1 MSTTTPNYNLVLP
14 TPNSPTD
21 ANIWGTLLNSGT
33 FTPID
38 TYLKTTALS
47 NISNTAPTI
56 PTGAPLAGQAWIDT
70 NSSST
75 TAWYTKLYDGA
86 QWVTTGTINPTT
98 HTFTAA
104 GTGSGSAVNIV
115 TFTSTG
121 TYTPSSGMTKCVI
134 ECWGG
139 GGGGGG
145 SAAGGIA
152 LGGGG
157 AGSYSQTL
165 STAASIGSS
174 KTVTIGTGGSGGA
187 ATGSTS
193 ATAGG
198 TTSVGSLCI
207 ANGGSGRINS
217 TSYGGQPGASGGTAG
232 TGNVIAIPGEA
243 GNGATYWWD
252 TGDASQAVYNSGR
265 GGSTTIGSS
274 ASSYGFGSTYSPTG
288 TTISPAGA
296 NAVGYGAGGGGA
308 TTGISPY
315 GTNNTGGNGGPGF
328 VRITEYF
335 G

>member
-1 MSTTTPNYNLVLP
+1 MSTTTTNYGFILP
-14 TPNSPTD
+14 TPNSPID
-21 ANIWGTLLNSGT
+21 ANTWGTLLNSGT

-56 PTGAPLAGQAWIDT
+56 PAGAPLAGQAWIDT

-104 GTGSGSAVNIV
+104 GVGSGSAVNIV

-139 GGGGGG
+139 GGGGRGG
-145 SAAGGIA
+145 SYFS
-152 LGGGG
+152 GGG
-157 AGSYSQTL
+157 AGGYSQNL
-165 STAASIGSS
+165 STAASVGSS
-174 KTVTIGTGGSGGA
+174 QTVTIGAGGA
-187 ATGSTS
+187 GTSTTGATVNN
-193 ATAGG
+193 GG
-198 TTSVGSLCI
+198 TTSVGSLCV
-207 ANGGSGRINS
+207 ANGGSAPTNDV
-217 TSYGGQPGASGGTAG
+217 QVAALGATAG
-232 TGNVIAIPGEA
+232 TGNILALPGM
-243 GNGATYWWD
+243 GGILATY
-252 TGDASQAVYNSGR
+252 SFNSSNSNWYINGGI
-265 GGSTTIGSS
+265 GGSTTVGSCRGVGSDYTIG
-274 ASSYGFGSTYSPTG
+274 GR
-288 TTISPAGA
+288 AGV

-308 TTGISPY
+308 ANYTPTTIAA
-315 GTNNTGGNGGPGF
+315 GNGAPGF

>member
-1 MSTTTPNYNLVLP
+1 MSTTTTNYGFILP
-14 TPNSPTD
+14 TPNSPID
-21 ANIWGTLLNSGT
+21 ANTWGTLLNSGT

-56 PTGAPLAGQAWIDT
+56 PAGAPLAGQAWIDT

-104 GTGSGSAVNIV
+104 GVGSGSAVNVV

-139 GGGGGG
+139 GGAG
-145 SAAGGIA
+145 SAANGSQYPK
-152 LGGGG
+152 GGG
-157 AGSYSQTL
+157 AGGYSQTL
-165 STAASIGSS
+165 STAASVGASQA
-174 KTVTIGTGGSGGA
+174 VTIGGGGA
-187 ATGSTS
+187 GALNS
-193 ATAGG
+193 AGGNGG
-198 TTSVGSLCI
+198 TTSVGSLCV
-207 ANGGSGRINS
+207 ANGGQ
-217 TSYGGQPGASGGTAG
+217 GGQLTSVAGPNAAAS
-232 TGNVIAIPGEA
+232 
-243 GNGATYWWD
+243 
-252 TGDASQAVYNSGR
+252 
-265 GGSTTIGSS
+265 GGSTTGAVGNILTLRGAFGGIPAIAFNGFGGWYITSATGGATTLGSS
-274 ASSYGFGSTYSPTG
+274 QQVFTDTSGVPYNG
-288 TTISPAGA
+288 TAAI
-296 NAVGYGAGGGGA
+296 GYGAGGGGVA
-308 TTGISPY
+308 GITTSTGY
-315 GTNNTGGNGGPGF
+315 TGGNGAGGF